1 MSLDL
6 WLEIDDELAGNSAL
20 IADLPGEA
28 EFRRWA
34 EAALASA
41 SIGAGPASKS
51 VTLDIRIVSEAES
64 QALNRDYRG
73 KDKPTNVLSFPAELP
88 PELIA
93 ELDEVPIGD
102 LAICAEVVAR
112 EALEQDKAL
121 LAHWAHMTVHG
132 VLHLLGHDHIE
143 EADAARMELLE
154 VAILA
159 ELGWD
164 NPYDDEPGDSAT
176 TPVATPSTETLSV
189 DTPRELP

>member
-20 IADLPGEA
+20 IADLPVEA

-41 SIGAGPASKS
+41 NMRAAAAAGPASKS
-51 VTLDIRIVSEAES
+51 ITLDIRIVGEGES

-93 ELDEVPIGD
+93 ALDEVPIGD

-112 EALEQDKAL
+112 EALEQGKPL

-143 EADAARMELLE
+143 EADAARMEPLE
-154 VAILA
+154 IAILA
-159 ELGWD
+159 TLGWD
-164 NPYDDEPGDSAT
+164 NPYDDE
-176 TPVATPSTETLSV
+176 ST
-189 DTPRELP
+189 

>member
-20 IADLPGEA
+20 VADLPSEA
-28 EFRRWA
+28 AFLRWA
-34 EAALASA
+34 EAALAGAADLSEASA
-41 SIGAGPASKS
+41 AGPASKS
-51 VTLDIRIVSEAES
+51 VTLDIRVVSETES

-93 ELDEVPIGD
+93 ELDEVPLGD

-112 EALEQDKAL
+112 EALEQGKPL

-143 EADAARMELLE
+143 EADAARMEPLE
-154 VAILA
+154 IAILA

-164 NPYDDEPGDSAT
+164 NPYDDEIGDTAAT
-176 TPVATPSTETLSV
+176 SIATA
-189 DTPRELP
+189 RELP